1 MKILFVY
8 STLAT
13 YVKKDIDIL
22 KSRHTVKEMQ
32 FPRFRYISTLY
43 KEVRWCDISIAW
55 FGYVQAFFAVL
66 FSKLLGK
73 KSIVIAGGWDVAKE
87 PEIGYGIFTSWKRK
101 WYPLFSFK
109 FADLILAVSNF
120 TRLECIHNARASHNK
135 ITVVYHGFM
144 TDDSCEVDYSSKE
157 KLVITVC
164 LSIQKN
170 TIITKGLELFVRSA
184 RYLPEVKFLLI
195 ASDSGDGSFSYLKEI
210 ASKNIT
216 FTGCLYGEDLI
227 NLYKKA
233 RVYVQVS
240 YRESFGCSLA
250 EAMLYGCVPVVSR
263 RAAIPEVVGD
273 CGIYVDK
280 LEPEEVA
287 LKIKQALHSDLGKKA
302 SERIKMIFPLEKRR
316 KELLGAVASLIHI
329 ENKCE

>member
-8 STLAT
+8 SNLAT

-22 KSRHTVKEMQ
+22 KSAHTVKEMQ
-32 FPRFRYISTLY
+32 FLKFRYLPAFY
-43 KEVRWCDISIAW
+43 KEVRWCDITIAW

-73 KSIVIAGGWDVAKE
+73 KSIVVAGGWDVAKE
-87 PEIGYGIFTSWKRK
+87 TEIGYGIFTSWKRK
-101 WYPLFSFK
+101 WYPLFAFK
-109 FADLILAVSNF
+109 FTDLILAVSNF
-120 TRLECIHNARASHNK
+120 TRLECIHNARANHNK
-135 ITVVYHGFM
+135 IIVVYHGFM
-144 TDDSCEVDYSSKE
+144 TDGSYEIDYSSKQE
-157 KLVITVC
+157 LVITVC
-164 LSIQKN
+164 SSIRKN

-195 ASDSGDGSFSYLKEI
+195 ASDSGDGSLGYLRDI
-210 ASKNIT
+210 ASGNVT
-216 FTGCLYGEDLI
+216 FSECLYGEDLI
-227 NLYKKA
+227 SLYKKA
-233 RVYVQVS
+233 KVYVQVS

-287 LKIKQALHSDLGKKA
+287 LKIKKALHSDLGRKA
-302 SERIKMIFPLEKRR
+302 SERIKTNFTLEKRR
-316 KELLGAVASLIHI
+316 KELLEAVASLAYR
-329 ENKCE
+329 E